1 MVRLRRS
8 VIVYIGCPKMR
19 DLEEYL
25 NGWGLETES
34 HTLELNFQEIK
45 EKLFEL
51 VESRVNL
58 LITVGG
64 IGLTREDVVPEAI
77 LSIMDRRL
85 HGLEFILLCDDDP
98 RIPILRSIVG
108 IRRKTLMITLPDDL
122 NMIKRMLDRARKS
135 ILKALEVLE
144 EYEES
149 R

>member
-1 MVRLRRS
+1 M
-8 VIVYIGCPKMR
+8 
-19 DLEEYL
+19 
-25 NGWGLETES
+25 
-34 HTLELNFQEIK
+34 NFQEIK

-135 ILKALEVLE
+135 ILKALEVLG